1 MNGWS
6 QYGEHCYEV
15 SHTSSNWINARET
28 CLKSGADL
36 ASISS
41 LAENDF
47 IKSLS
52 KESLWI
58 GLNSLENEL
67 VYNWS
72 DGTPSTF
79 SFWFPR
85 EPNYL
90 SQKCVKFYI
99 GDGKWLDE
107 YCSGRNFYVCK
118 MKGWYNMQKDHMK
131 VLNVDSSLFFLLLL
145 LLLFFFF
152 CFCQGKVFEPQ
163 QNIFK
168 VFLLE
173 GNEPFYLIRT
183 VMIRNKTV
191 NNRLI
196 SVI

>member
-15 SHTSSNWINARET
+15 SHTSSNWNDARET

-79 SFWFPR
+79 SFWSPR
-85 EPNYL
+85 EPNHL

-118 MKGWYNMQKDHMK
+118 MKGWFNMQKD
-131 VLNVDSSLFFLLLL
+131 VDSSLFFL

-183 VMIRNKTV
+183 VMIKNKTV

-196 SVI
+196 FR

>member
-1 MNGWS
+1 
-6 QYGEHCYEV
+6 
-15 SHTSSNWINARET
+15 
-28 CLKSGADL
+28 
-36 ASISS
+36 
-41 LAENDF
+41 
-47 IKSLS
+47 
-52 KESLWI
+52 
-58 GLNSLENEL
+58 
-67 VYNWS
+67 
-72 DGTPSTF
+72 
-79 SFWFPR
+79 
-85 EPNYL
+85 
-90 SQKCVKFYI
+90 
-99 GDGKWLDE
+99 
-107 YCSGRNFYVCK
+107 
-118 MKGWYNMQKDHMK
+118 MQKDHMK